1 MTDTK
6 KTDTK
11 TPVAFIGLGMMGAH
25 MAGHILDA
33 GHPLH
38 VYNRTRA
45 RAEPLIARGA
55 AWHDDA
61 GAAASQGK
69 IVITMVGLPRDVEEI
84 YLGQGGILARAAPG
98 AILIDMTTSSP
109 SLAVRIASAA
119 TAKGLRALDAPV
131 SGGDIGA
138 RDAKLSIMVGGEA
151 SDFDAALPVLRLMGA
166 NIRRQGGPGA
176 GQHTKLSNQIVI
188 AGTMLGV
195 SEGLAYA
202 GRVGLDPRAVLGSI
216 GTGAAGS
223 FLLNNLGPKMVDRDF
238 AAGFFVEHLIKDL
251 TIASEEAVAAG
262 LDLKGLQTA
271 LKQYGVIA
279 ERGGLRDGTQAL
291 IRAYD

>member
-1 MTDTK
+1 MTDMK

-25 MAGHILDA
+25 MAGHILSA

-45 RAEPLIARGA
+45 RAEALIARGA
-55 AWHDDA
+55 TWHEDA
-61 GAAASQGK
+61 GGAASQAEV
-69 IVITMVGLPRDVEEI
+69 VITMVGLPRDVEQV
-84 YLGQGGILARAAPG
+84 YLGENGILARAAAG
-98 AILIDMTTSSP
+98 AILVDMTTSSP
-109 SLAVRIASAA
+109 SLAVRIAAA
-119 TAKGLRALDAPV
+119 ARAKGLRALDAPV
-131 SGGDIGA
+131 SGGDVGA
-138 RDAKLSIMVGGEA
+138 RDAKLSIMVGG
-151 SDFDAALPVLRLMGA
+151 DAADFEAVLPVLQLMGT

-176 GQHTKLSNQIVI
+176 GQHTKLANQIVI

-202 GRVGLDPRAVLGSI
+202 GRVGLDPRAVLASI

-223 FLLNNLGPKMVDRDF
+223 FLLNGLGPKMVDRDF

-251 TIASEEAVAAG
+251 TIASEEAVNVG

-271 LKQYGVIA
+271 LKQYTAIGD
-279 ERGGLRDGTQAL
+279 RGGLRDGTQAL
-291 IRAYD
+291 IRVYD